1 MCEGQIAS
9 VYCAYE
15 VTPMKT
21 SNHNQFV
28 ADRLREAASL
38 LEQQGANRFRV
49 AAYRKASETIGSL
62 EQDITLMVQADGFR
76 GLMALRGIGP
86 QMARAIGEM
95 LRTGRWMQ
103 LERLRGTLDPEWL
116 FSQVPGIG
124 PKLAR
129 SVVDELHIDTL
140 EALEVAVHDGRL
152 DKLPGFGARR
162 VAMVRTALS
171 ELLGQR
177 HSHASHEEPA
187 VDVLLDVDREY
198 REQAAANKLRHI
210 APRRFNPL
218 NEAWLPVLHTERG
231 HWQFTALFS
240 NTALAHQLG
249 RTQDWVVI
257 YFQTD
262 SHPEGQRTIVTE
274 TRGRLKGKR
283 VVRGRERECGEEQP
297 LLWPQSSNVA

>member
-1 MCEGQIAS
+1 
-9 VYCAYE
+9 
-15 VTPMKT
+15 MKT

-49 AAYRKASETIGSL
+49 AAYRKAAEMIDSL

-86 QMARAIGEM
+86 QIARAIGEM
-95 LRTGRWMQ
+95 VRTGRWMQ

-124 PKLAR
+124 PRLAQ

-140 EALEVAVHDGRL
+140 EALEVAVHNGRL

-162 VAMVRTALS
+162 VAMVRTALA

-177 HSHASHEEPA
+177 RPSQKPHEEPG

-198 REQAAANKLRHI
+198 REKAAANKLRHI
-210 APRRFNPL
+210 APRRFNPQ

-231 HWQFTALFS
+231 HWQFTVLFS
-240 NTALAHQLG
+240 NTGLAHQLG
-249 RTQDWVVI
+249 RTRDWVVI

-262 SHPEGQRTIVTE
+262 SHAEGQRTVVTE
-274 TRGRLKGKR
+274 TQGPLEGKR